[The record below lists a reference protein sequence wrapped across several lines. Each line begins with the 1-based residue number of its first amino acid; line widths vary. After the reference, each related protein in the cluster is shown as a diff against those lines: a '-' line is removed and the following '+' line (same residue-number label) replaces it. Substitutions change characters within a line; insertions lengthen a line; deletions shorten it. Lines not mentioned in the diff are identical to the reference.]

1 MLISSSG
8 LLELIYFCKGQEAS
22 IVKRNQMVETSLM
35 GEQDQGCHGVGKQT
49 PTGRVRRFD
58 FLMIQNFLSMKDQL

>member
-8 LLELIYFCKGQEAS
+8 LLELIYFCKCQEAS

-35 GEQDQGCHGVGKQT
+35 GEQDQECHGVGKQT

-58 FLMIQNFLSMKDQL
+58 FLINLL

>member
-35 GEQDQGCHGVGKQT
+35 GEQDQGCHGVGEQI
-49 PTGRVRRFD
+49 PVRKARPFD
-58 FLMIQNFLSMKDQL
+58 FLMIRR